1 MIKKYNE
8 YYNSLKYYTG
18 KEVAEYIKDITPDED
33 VIPDYFI
40 RKYVLPNNEWEL
52 KNIYLNDLLKSDESF
67 LEYFN
72 SKEDRYYG
80 YDMVQEE
87 LNFPLVIYKGI
98 VIDGYSRASKL
109 IRMGDDIAKAYVII

>member
-8 YYNSLKYYTG
+8 YYNSLEYYTG

-33 VIPDYFI
+33 MIPDYFI

-80 YDMVQEE
+80 YDMIKKE

-109 IRMGDDIAKAYVII
+109 IRMGEDIAKAYVII